1 MIHFV
6 LTFSNDA
13 SNSPF
18 AQALSTLGV
27 SYKIFSEKIL
37 LRYRYRIW
45 LLLMGWPKLFWF
57 SVRMAWRS
65 MIRSNPPPD
74 VIVVG
79 THIEALIFGL
89 LRVFFSKKK
98 PRLYLLGFI
107 YTTRNNRYVDL
118 IRQFYFTMVFSFL
131 EGVICHST
139 KEQNDYSQIF
149 KRSLTKFIF
158 VPYGLHLHGHEAYA
172 NGHRL
177 SAPPKLAPYAFSAGR
192 SGRDYKTLFEAFA
205 KLDLPLHVICDSE
218 AALVGCTQ
226 TGKIEVLRS
235 CYDDCYFNQLK
246 NADLVVVPLA
256 VDDISA
262 GQMVMI
268 QAMAFHKPIILTRT
282 PTITDYVHHAE
293 EAYLV
298 PPGDAKA
305 LSEAVTLLINN
316 PDLAAQLADRGYQA
330 YATKYSMPAYVRH
343 IVTAVLA

>member
-13 SNSPF
+13 RNSPF

-27 SYKIFSEKIL
+27 DYKIFSEKIL

-45 LLLMGWPKLFWF
+45 LLLAGWPKLAWF
-57 SVRMAWRS
+57 AARMAWRS
-65 MIRSNPPPD
+65 MIHSKPKPD
-74 VIVVG
+74 VVVLG

-89 LRVFFSKKK
+89 VRALIPAKK

-107 YTTRNNRYVDL
+107 YTSRKNRHVDL
-118 IRQFYFTMVFSFL
+118 IRKLYFTTVFSFL
-131 EGVICHST
+131 NGVICHST
-139 KEQNDYSQIF
+139 KEQEDYSRIF
-149 KRSLTKFIF
+149 KRSRAKFIF
-158 VPYGLHLHGHEAYA
+158 VPYGLHLHGHEKYA
-172 NGHRL
+172 NGRPL
-177 SAPPKLAPYAFSAGR
+177 PATSEVTPYAFSAGR

-205 KLDLPLHVICDSE
+205 KLGLPLHVICDSE
-218 AALVGCTQ
+218 AALMGCTQ

-246 NADLVVVPLA
+246 DANLVVVPIA

-282 PTITDYVHHAE
+282 PTITDYVQHDE
-293 EAYLV
+293 EVYLV
-298 PPGDAKA
+298 PPGDPQAIID
-305 LSEAVTLLINN
+305 AVMLLDEN
-316 PDLAAQLADRGYQA
+316 PGVAAQLAHKGYQA
-330 YATKYSMPAYVRH
+330 YVNKYSMPAYVKH
-343 IVTAVLA
+343 IVTAVQA